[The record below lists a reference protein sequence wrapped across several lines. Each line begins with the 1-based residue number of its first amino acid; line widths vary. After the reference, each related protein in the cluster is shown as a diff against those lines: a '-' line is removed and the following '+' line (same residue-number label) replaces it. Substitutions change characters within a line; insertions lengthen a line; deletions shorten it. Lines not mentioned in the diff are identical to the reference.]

1 MTQAARLN
9 NGRASFSPFSVVPV
23 SGFRGWWRKRTR
35 SSYLRCLAVSPA
47 AGQNRSLPLPA
58 TSWVLARIR
67 MNALASS
74 SRGEQK
80 RKKKEEEE
88 EEEENIG
95 DWSED
100 ASFARS
106 YNLRRKR
113 CCKNTARK
121 FKREEK
127 ARTVVDLEREKDI
140 EFLLNIEFNHLL
152 FSKEQIHRLL
162 FLFNDDFWRKKKI
175 SDC

>member
-80 RKKKEEEE
+80 RKKK
-88 EEEENIG
+88 EEENIG